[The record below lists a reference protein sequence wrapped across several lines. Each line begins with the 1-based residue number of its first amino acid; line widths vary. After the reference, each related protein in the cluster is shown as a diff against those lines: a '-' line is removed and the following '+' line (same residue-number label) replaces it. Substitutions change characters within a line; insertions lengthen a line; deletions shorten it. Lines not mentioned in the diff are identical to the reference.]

1 MSTAMFAA
9 DRIEA
14 VNKDNPCIAVCEFD
28 GRTGWCLGCGRTI
41 PEIREWRKLTPY
53 RRTALLRELPR
64 RNNQVRTDNK
74 APTDRVAGRV
84 RRAPRVPSGNGQS
97 N

>member
-1 MSTAMFAA
+1 MCA
-9 DRIEA
+9 
-14 VNKDNPCIAVCEFD
+14 FD

-64 RNNQVRTDNK
+64 RVEQVRTHHEAYTNQ
-74 APTDRVAGRV
+74 VAGRV
-84 RRAPRVPSGNGQS
+84 RRPLPSGSGQS

>member
-1 MSTAMFAA
+1 MK
-9 DRIEA
+9 
-14 VNKDNPCIAVCEFD
+14 KDNPCVSVCEFD

-64 RNNQVRTDNK
+64 RVKQARTDNE
-74 APTDRVAGRV
+74 ASADRVGARGH
-84 RRAPRVPSGNGQS
+84 RRRRVPSGSGQP